1 MSWRPIKSAPRDG
14 SIFIALDLG
23 YLPAFVRYQR
33 PYKGK
38 YKRWFI
44 VASQGAIFNVD
55 DLAERRMTA
64 WTVLPEGMEA
74 R

>member
-1 MSWRPIKSAPRDG
+1 MSWQPIGTAPRDG
-14 SIFIALDLG
+14 SLFFALDLG
-23 YLPAFVRYQR
+23 YLPAFVRHQR

-38 YKRWFI
+38 YKRWLI

-55 DLAERRMTA
+55 DLAERRMTQ
-64 WTVLPEGMEA
+64 WTVLPEGMQA